1 MPRHRLMDTS
11 PPSPTPISGDD
22 ARQRLQAAIVERLGT
37 AWDDP
42 ETGWAV
48 ISRHD
53 FMARLTN
60 GKRVIDFYV
69 DLLGDVRVEE
79 KPPSTEDRG
88 RIIAALLGVIIIMA
102 VLFLAHTTGLLD

>member
-1 MPRHRLMDTS
+1 MNDT
-11 PPSPTPISGDD
+11 PTPISGDEARERLRD
-22 ARQRLQAAIVERLGT
+22 AIVQRLGV

-60 GKRVIDFYV
+60 GKRVMDFYV
-69 DLLGDVRVEE
+69 DLLGEVRIEE
-79 KPPSTEDRG
+79 KAPSTEDRG
-88 RIIAALLGVIIIMA
+88 RIIAGILFALIVMA
-102 VLFLAHTTGLLD
+102 AIALARAMGLLA

>member
-1 MPRHRLMDTS
+1 MNDI
-11 PPSPTPISGDD
+11 PTPISGEE
-22 ARQRLQAAIVERLGT
+22 ARQRLLEAIVQRLGV

-60 GKRVIDFYV
+60 GKRVMDFYV
-69 DLLGDVRVEE
+69 DLLGEVRVED
-79 KPPSTEDRG
+79 KAPSTEDRG
-88 RIIAALLGVIIIMA
+88 RIVAGILFVIILMTA
-102 VLFLAHTTGLLD
+102 VALARAMGFLA

>member
-1 MPRHRLMDTS
+1 MNDI
-11 PPSPTPISGDD
+11 PTPISGDE
-22 ARQRLQAAIVERLGT
+22 ARERLHAAIVQRLGET
-37 AWDDP
+37 WDDP

-69 DLLGDVRVEE
+69 DLLGEVRVED
-79 KPPSTEDRG
+79 KAPSTEDRG
-88 RIIAALLGVIIIMA
+88 RIIAGILIALSLMA
-102 VLFLAHTTGLLD
+102 AIALARAMGFLA

>member
-1 MPRHRLMDTS
+1 MENT
-11 PPSPTPISGDD
+11 PTPISGDE
-22 ARQRLQAAIVERLGT
+22 ARQLLNSAIVERLGV

-60 GKRVIDFYV
+60 GKRVMDFYV
-69 DLLGDVRVEE
+69 DLLGDIRIEE
-79 KPPSTEDRG
+79 KIPSTEDRG
-88 RIIAALLGVIIIMA
+88 RIIVGILAVVIMLAALI
-102 VLFLAHTTGLLD
+102 LARAMGFIA